1 IGAIVMIFNGITSF
15 SVIKEVHS
23 SGMFVL
29 ALLGIAVNGFA
40 FIKIKNGNV
49 SHHHTHNHT
58 HALHDANTKAIMLH
72 LLEDVLG
79 WVAVLTGAVVM
90 YFTQWFW
97 IDGLLTIVI
106 ALFIGYNA
114 IKNLWQTFT
123 VLLQAI
129 PFSVNI

>member
-1 IGAIVMIFNGITSF
+1 
-15 SVIKEVHS
+15 
-23 SGMFVL
+23 MFH
-29 ALLGIAVNGFA
+29 I
-40 FIKIKNGNV
+40 II
-49 SHHHTHNHT
+49 HTTIHM
-58 HALHDANTKAIMLH
+58 LYDANTKAIMLH

-97 IDGLLTIVI
+97 IDGLLTIAI

-129 PFSVNI
+129 PFSVNIQKLKNELSDQFPFILITELHIWSVDGNENVATIKSTSQSYQVK